1 MLNSKNYKEVLSK
14 EGKSILLIS
23 GPGCANCI
31 AMYPIVNDFINKYSQ
46 ILLHNIEITEE
57 YKDLVENYSIE
68 QIPAILLFENGE
80 LLSKIYGYQPYEIFE
95 LYVTDKF
102 KL

>member
-31 AMYPIVNDFINKYSQ
+31 AMYPIVNDFINNIHKYYYIILKLLKNIR
-46 ILLHNIEITEE
+46 ILL
-57 YKDLVENYSIE
+57 
-68 QIPAILLFENGE
+68 
-80 LLSKIYGYQPYEIFE
+80 KII
-95 LYVTDKF
+95 V
-102 KL
+102 